1 MDVREVVSQSVTD
14 ERQSLCRPTKSR
26 FRFIRAES
34 DFFGIC
40 IKNLF
45 DSFTRCYQNR
55 RSIQLST
62 KKLPEGPTTQ
72 DIMDIITVSPCLFN
86 IRRQGPNNWDKRVED
101 IMQRGRWRK
110 TRRHSC
116 EGTMKK
122 SKGTLRKIE
131 DRAEK
136 KNPVKYP
143 LYQNST
149 VDIHMIQVEGLSNI
163 ITRMCSLCNALW
175 NAQ

>member
-1 MDVREVVSQSVTD
+1 MQ
-14 ERQSLCRPTKSR
+14 TKPSKPR
-26 FRFIRAES
+26 FRFIQAES

-55 RSIQLST
+55 RSIQLPS
-62 KKLPEGPTTQ
+62 KKSQEEAATAQ
-72 DIMDIITVSPCLFN
+72 DIMDIITVSPSLFS
-86 IRRQGPNNWDKRVED
+86 IRRQITKFWNRDKRVED

-116 EGTMKK
+116 EGTMKN
-122 SKGTLRKIE
+122 SEGTLRKIE

-143 LYQNST
+143 LYHNST